1 MTCARRFMTPAEVFA
16 ARPAPPPPPGA
27 DRLALARARM
37 EEAGSWHPRQPIGR
51 RFPIGCVALEI
62 TQRCNLDCSL
72 CYLSEH
78 AEAVHDIPLEEV
90 FRRIRLIRAH
100 YGPGTEVQ
108 VTGGDP
114 TLRRREELVAI
125 VRAVAAAG
133 MRASLFTNGIRAT
146 RDLLAELA
154 VAGLT
159 DVAFHVD
166 MTQGR
171 RGYASEAALNAVRE
185 AYIGRA
191 RGLPLAVVFNT
202 TVFDGNAQEVPD
214 LARFFLRHAASV
226 NLASFQLQA
235 ETGRGVLGAR
245 GSPITKDS
253 IAAALSAGVGTLLAF
268 DTIAVGH
275 SGCNRYALML
285 VADGRAHDLLDD
297 PAVAARVL
305 HAIRD
310 ARIDRTRPWRRA
322 AAILGAVA
330 ARPGAALAVL
340 PWAARKAWAM
350 RRDLASAR
358 GRVAKLTF
366 FIHDFMDARRL
377 EPERIAGCSFMAMTS
392 DGPMAMC
399 LHNARRD
406 EILLRPVPLEAG
418 GWWDPLTGRRSGEAP
433 APRTPSP
440 AGPKTAKGRRRLEIR
455 HGAPASG

>member
-1 MTCARRFMTPAEVFA
+1 MSCRRGFMTQAEILA
-16 ARPAPPPPPGA
+16 AGPAPVPPPGA
-27 DRLALARARM
+27 DRLALARERM
-37 EEAGSWHPRQPIGR
+37 AAAASWHPRQPIGR

-72 CYLSEH
+72 CYLSDH
-78 AEAVHDIPLEEV
+78 AEAMQDIPLEEV
-90 FRRIRLIRAH
+90 FRRIRLIRDH
-100 YGPGTEVQ
+100 YGPDTEVQ

-154 VAGLT
+154 GAGLT

-171 RGYASEAALNAVRE
+171 RGYGSEAALHAVRE
-185 AYIGRA
+185 EYIARA
-191 RGLPLAVVFNT
+191 RGLKLAVVFNT
-202 TVFDGNAQEVPD
+202 TIFDGNAHEVPD
-214 LARFFLRHAASV
+214 LARFFLRHAAAV

-245 GSPITKDS
+245 QAPITKDS
-253 IAAALSAGVGTLLAF
+253 VAAWLSEGVGTRLAF

-275 SGCNRYALML
+275 AGCNRYALML
-285 VADGRAHDLLDD
+285 VAAGRAHDMLEDR
-297 PAVAARVL
+297 AVAARVL
-305 HAIRD
+305 EAIRD
-310 ARIDRTRPWRRA
+310 ARIDRTRPWQRA

-330 ARPGAALAVL
+330 ARPRAALGVL

-350 RRDLASAR
+350 RRDLVAGR

-377 EPERIAGCSFMAMTS
+377 EPERIAGCSFMAMTAE
-392 DGPMAMC
+392 GPMAMC

-406 EILLRPVPLEAG
+406 EILLRPLALEEG
-418 GWWDPLTGRRSGEAP
+418 GWWDPLTGRREASAPAARTPP
-433 APRTPSP
+433 APR
-440 AGPKTAKGRRRLEIR
+440 PKSAKGRRRLEIR